1 MFIPRP
7 DTRAPA
13 PGRARSFRTRA
24 ACALA
29 CLALLGACS
38 KKQEGEAGA
47 GAASKPKT
55 FAVIPKGTT
64 HEYWKSVHAGANKAA
79 RELGV
84 EVIWKGPVREDDRDE
99 QIKVVETFLA
109 RGVDGIILAPLDDRA
124 LLPVLEDAKA
134 RKVPVLIIDSS
145 VQWDGYVSYV
155 ATDNRKAGGLAAKG
169 LGALLGGKGS
179 VLVMRYQTGSAS
191 TSERESGFLSTLRQE
206 FPGIQVV
213 SDNQY
218 GGATTETAF
227 ATGENLL
234 STHKEVQG
242 IFCPNESTTFG
253 MLRALSAA
261 GRAGKVRFFGFDAS
275 AKLVEALQK
284 GEIDGLVVQ
293 NPLRMGETAVRA
305 LVALGKKQP
314 VDKRVDTGAVLVTR
328 ENMNEPAVKALLAP
342 DLARYLP

>member
-1 MFIPRP
+1 MSIPHS
-7 DTRAPA
+7 RAWL
-13 PGRARSFRTRA
+13 THA

-29 CLALLGACS
+29 CLALLAACS
-38 KKQEGEAGA
+38 RKEGGESG
-47 GAASKPKT
+47 GGKTPRPKT

-64 HEYWKSVHAGANKAA
+64 HEFWKSVHAGANKAA

-109 RGVDGIILAPLDDRA
+109 RGVDGIVLAPLDDRA

-145 VQWDGYVSYV
+145 VQWDGYVSFV
-155 ATDNRKAGGLAAKG
+155 ATDNEKAGGLAARG
-169 LGALLGGKGS
+169 LGTLLGGKGS

-191 TSERESGFLSTLRQE
+191 TSERERGFLSTLRTE
-206 FPGIQVV
+206 FPALQVV

-227 ATGENLL
+227 ATAENLL
-234 STHKEVQG
+234 STHKDVQG

-275 AKLVEALQK
+275 PKLVEALQK
-284 GEIDGLVVQ
+284 AEIDGLVVQ
-293 NPLRMGETAVRA
+293 NPLRMGETAIRT
-305 LVALGKKQP
+305 LVALGQNKP

-328 ENMNEPAVKALLAP
+328 ENMNEASVRALLAP